1 MESLPSN
8 REVAV
13 FLGISESDVAR
24 YRGDTI
30 LLGDGSWL
38 IHFSFT
44 MPKELRQRFTGS
56 FTLVLKAPAPPG
68 DARQPAPG

>member
-1 MESLPSN
+1 MGSLPSN

-13 FLGISESDVAR
+13 FLGISEADVAR

-30 LLGDGSWL
+30 VLGSWL
-38 IHFSFT
+38 IHFSFA

-56 FTLVLKAPAPPG
+56 FTVLLKAPAPG
-68 DARQPAPG
+68 